1 MQVVRSTRLA
11 AGAAIGVLTV
21 KAYDLLVEGALTL
34 DVGIG
39 RRIQPLGPVAW
50 EIAAPR
56 KLVFE
61 LIEAPYRRTPRA
73 MQDKLQVWERGAD
86 MVLAAHV
93 THVGRRKVTTVETVR
108 FQEPESI
115 HFRLVR
121 GPVPHVSEV
130 FDLTETDGITT
141 LTWTGELGTDFG
153 AIGERWGTLVARSW
167 HRAVEHSISEVRA
180 EAKRRTNR

>member
-1 MQVVRSTRLA
+1 MRRSRLA
-11 AGAAIGVLTV
+11 AGVAIGALAV
-21 KAYDLLVEGALTL
+21 KTYDLLVEGALTL
-34 DVGIG
+34 DVSIG
-39 RRIQPLGPVAW
+39 RRMQPLGPVAW
-50 EIAAPR
+50 KIAAPR

-61 LIEAPYRRTPRA
+61 LIEESYRRTPRA

-93 THVGRRKVTTVETVR
+93 THVGRHKVTTVETVR

-130 FDLTETDGITT
+130 FELTETDGITT
-141 LTWTGELGTDFG
+141 LTWTGALGTDFG

-167 HRAVEHSISEVRA
+167 HRAVEQSINAVRA
-180 EAKRRTNR
+180 EAERRTHR